1 MIMIH
6 KNKDRVTIRFK
17 NEIDLDKLKDTAE
30 ILNMTVNK
38 LVQKLIETYIN
49 DFKKTFNPNSNKR

>member
-1 MIMIH
+1 MIH